1 MWLSYNWKGSFKIL
15 RLFLLTFFCV
25 TYVKAIDINGVLDEK
40 EWDSAQQIS
49 DFTTIVP
56 YNFEDPKYLTNVKI
70 FTNQD
75 GIYVGFINEQDNI
88 CTTGD
93 VYVYGT
99 LRTSSEFVR
108 IRINDI
114 KVNNNLKI
122 LNKDESTNPLRT
134 YEQFPVRVVSTSN
147 NCAGNK
153 ITLTFLE
160 EINIKYILIKNPNQS
175 DNSNLIKSY
184 TITAYS

>member
-1 MWLSYNWKGSFKIL
+1 MKYKGSGKYPLYLLFFIIFLILFVTQTYDPEKKELGSYSINNVNSSKIYL
-15 RLFLLTFFCV
+15 NILNISKLELT
-25 TYVKAIDINGVLDEK
+25 IENI
-40 EWDSAQQIS
+40 
-49 DFTTIVP
+49 
-56 YNFEDPKYLTNVKI
+56 
-70 FTNQD
+70 
-75 GIYVGFINEQDNI
+75 FINDENNI

-175 DNSNLIKSY
+175 ENSNLIKSY

>member
-1 MWLSYNWKGSFKIL
+1 VKYKGSGKYPLYLLFFVIFLILFVAQTYDAEKKELGSYSINNVNSSKIYL
-15 RLFLLTFFCV
+15 NILNISKLELT
-25 TYVKAIDINGVLDEK
+25 IENI
-40 EWDSAQQIS
+40 
-49 DFTTIVP
+49 
-56 YNFEDPKYLTNVKI
+56 
-70 FTNQD
+70 
-75 GIYVGFINEQDNI
+75 FINDEDNI
-88 CTTGD
+88 CATGD

-108 IRINDI
+108 IRINEI

-134 YEQFPVRVVSTSN
+134 YEQYPVRVISTSN
-147 NCAGNK
+147 KCVGNK

>member
-1 MWLSYNWKGSFKIL
+1 MKYKGSGKYPLYLLFFVIFLILFVAQTYDLEKKDLGSYSINNVNSSKIYL
-15 RLFLLTFFCV
+15 NILNISKLELT
-25 TYVKAIDINGVLDEK
+25 IENI
-40 EWDSAQQIS
+40 
-49 DFTTIVP
+49 
-56 YNFEDPKYLTNVKI
+56 
-70 FTNQD
+70 
-75 GIYVGFINEQDNI
+75 FINDENNI
-88 CTTGD
+88 CSTGD

-99 LRTSSEFVR
+99 LRTSNEFVR

-114 KVNNNLKI
+114 NVNNNLKI

-134 YEQFPVRVVSTSN
+134 YEQYPVRVVSTSSK
-147 NCAGNK
+147 CVGNK

>member
-1 MWLSYNWKGSFKIL
+1 MKYKGSGKYPLYLLFFVIFLILFVAQTYDAEKKELGSYSINNVNSSKIYL
-15 RLFLLTFFCV
+15 NILNISKLELT
-25 TYVKAIDINGVLDEK
+25 IENI
-40 EWDSAQQIS
+40 
-49 DFTTIVP
+49 
-56 YNFEDPKYLTNVKI
+56 
-70 FTNQD
+70 
-75 GIYVGFINEQDNI
+75 FINDEDNI
-88 CTTGD
+88 CATGD

-134 YEQFPVRVVSTSN
+134 YEQYPVRVISTSN
-147 NCAGNK
+147 KCVGNK

>member
-1 MWLSYNWKGSFKIL
+1 VKYKGSGKYPLYLLFFIIFLILFVTQTYDPEKKELGSYSINNVNSSKIYL
-15 RLFLLTFFCV
+15 NILNISKLELT
-25 TYVKAIDINGVLDEK
+25 IENI
-40 EWDSAQQIS
+40 
-49 DFTTIVP
+49 
-56 YNFEDPKYLTNVKI
+56 
-70 FTNQD
+70 
-75 GIYVGFINEQDNI
+75 FINVQDNI

-93 VYVYGT
+93 VYIYGT

-134 YEQFPVRVVSTSN
+134 YEQYPVRVVSTSN

-175 DNSNLIKSY
+175 ENSNLIKSY

>member
-1 MWLSYNWKGSFKIL
+1 MKYKGSGKYPLYLLFFVIFVILFVAQTYDAEKKELGSYSINNVNSSKIYL
-15 RLFLLTFFCV
+15 NILNISKLELT
-25 TYVKAIDINGVLDEK
+25 IENI
-40 EWDSAQQIS
+40 
-49 DFTTIVP
+49 
-56 YNFEDPKYLTNVKI
+56 
-70 FTNQD
+70 
-75 GIYVGFINEQDNI
+75 FINDENNI

-114 KVNNNLKI
+114 NVNNNLKI

-134 YEQFPVRVVSTSN
+134 YEQYPVRVVSTSN
-147 NCAGNK
+147 KCDGNK

>member
-1 MWLSYNWKGSFKIL
+1 MKYKGSGKYPLYLLFFVIFLILFVAQTYDAEKKELGSYSINNVNSSKIYL
-15 RLFLLTFFCV
+15 NILKISKLELT
-25 TYVKAIDINGVLDEK
+25 IENI
-40 EWDSAQQIS
+40 
-49 DFTTIVP
+49 
-56 YNFEDPKYLTNVKI
+56 
-70 FTNQD
+70 
-75 GIYVGFINEQDNI
+75 FINDEDNI
-88 CTTGD
+88 CATGD

-108 IRINDI
+108 IRINEI

-134 YEQFPVRVVSTSN
+134 YEQYPVRVVSSTN

-175 DNSNLIKSY
+175 DNYNLIKSY

>member
-1 MWLSYNWKGSFKIL
+1 MKYKGSGKYPLYLLFFVIFLILFVAQTYDAEKKELGSYSINNVNSSKIYL
-15 RLFLLTFFCV
+15 NILNISKLELT
-25 TYVKAIDINGVLDEK
+25 IENI
-40 EWDSAQQIS
+40 
-49 DFTTIVP
+49 
-56 YNFEDPKYLTNVKI
+56 
-70 FTNQD
+70 
-75 GIYVGFINEQDNI
+75 FINDEDNI
-88 CTTGD
+88 CATGD

-99 LRTSSEFVR
+99 LRTSNEFVR
-108 IRINDI
+108 IRINEI

-134 YEQFPVRVVSTSN
+134 YEQYPVRVISTSN
-147 NCAGNK
+147 KCAGNK

>member
-1 MWLSYNWKGSFKIL
+1 MKYKGSGKYPLYLLFFVIFLILFVAQTYDPEKKEFGSYSINNVNSSKIYL
-15 RLFLLTFFCV
+15 NILNISKLELT
-25 TYVKAIDINGVLDEK
+25 IENI
-40 EWDSAQQIS
+40 
-49 DFTTIVP
+49 
-56 YNFEDPKYLTNVKI
+56 
-70 FTNQD
+70 
-75 GIYVGFINEQDNI
+75 FINDENNI

-93 VYVYGT
+93 VFVYGT

-134 YEQFPVRVVSTSN
+134 YEQYPVKVISTSN
-147 NCAGNK
+147 NCVGNK

-160 EINIKYILIKNPNQS
+160 EINIKYILIKNTNQS

>member
-1 MWLSYNWKGSFKIL
+1 MKYKGSGRYPLYLLFFVIFVILFVAQTYDAEKKELGSYSINNVNSSKIYL
-15 RLFLLTFFCV
+15 NILNISKLELT
-25 TYVKAIDINGVLDEK
+25 IENI
-40 EWDSAQQIS
+40 
-49 DFTTIVP
+49 
-56 YNFEDPKYLTNVKI
+56 
-70 FTNQD
+70 
-75 GIYVGFINEQDNI
+75 FINEQDNI

-93 VYVYGT
+93 VYVYGS

-134 YEQFPVRVVSTSN
+134 YEQYPVRVVSTSN

-175 DNSNLIKSY
+175 ENSNLIKSY

>member
-1 MWLSYNWKGSFKIL
+1 MKYKGSGKYPLYLLFFVIFLILFVAQTYDAEKKELGSYSINNVNSSKIYL
-15 RLFLLTFFCV
+15 NILNISKLELT
-25 TYVKAIDINGVLDEK
+25 IENI
-40 EWDSAQQIS
+40 
-49 DFTTIVP
+49 
-56 YNFEDPKYLTNVKI
+56 
-70 FTNQD
+70 
-75 GIYVGFINEQDNI
+75 FINDEDNI
-88 CTTGD
+88 CATGD

-134 YEQFPVRVVSTSN
+134 YEQYPVRVVSTSN

>member
-1 MWLSYNWKGSFKIL
+1 MKYKGSGKYPLYLLFFVIFLILFVAQTYDPEKKELVSYSINNVNSSKIYL
-15 RLFLLTFFCV
+15 NILNISKLELT
-25 TYVKAIDINGVLDEK
+25 IENI
-40 EWDSAQQIS
+40 
-49 DFTTIVP
+49 
-56 YNFEDPKYLTNVKI
+56 
-70 FTNQD
+70 
-75 GIYVGFINEQDNI
+75 FINEQDNI

>member
-1 MWLSYNWKGSFKIL
+1 MKYKGSGKYRLYLFFFVIFLILFVAQTYDPEKKDLGSYSINNVNSSKIYL
-15 RLFLLTFFCV
+15 NILNISKLELT
-25 TYVKAIDINGVLDEK
+25 IENI
-40 EWDSAQQIS
+40 
-49 DFTTIVP
+49 
-56 YNFEDPKYLTNVKI
+56 
-70 FTNQD
+70 
-75 GIYVGFINEQDNI
+75 FINQQDNI

-134 YEQFPVRVVSTSN
+134 YEQYPVRVVSTSSK
-147 NCAGNK
+147 CVGNK

>member
-1 MWLSYNWKGSFKIL
+1 MKYKGSGKYRLYLFFFVIFLIL
-15 RLFLLTFFCV
+15 FV
-25 TYVKAIDINGVLDEK
+25 AQTY
-40 EWDSAQQIS
+40 
-49 DFTTIVP
+49 
-56 YNFEDPKYLTNVKI
+56 DPKKKDLGSYSINNVNSSKIYLNILNISKLELTIENI
-70 FTNQD
+70 
-75 GIYVGFINEQDNI
+75 FINDENNI
-88 CTTGD
+88 CSTGD

-99 LRTSSEFVR
+99 LRTSNEFVR

-114 KVNNNLKI
+114 NVNNNLKI

-134 YEQFPVRVVSTSN
+134 YEQYPVRVVSTSSK
-147 NCAGNK
+147 CVGNK

>member
-1 MWLSYNWKGSFKIL
+1 MKYKGSGKYPLYLLFFVIFLILFVAQTYDAEKKELGSYSINNVNSSKIYL
-15 RLFLLTFFCV
+15 NILNISKLELT
-25 TYVKAIDINGVLDEK
+25 IENI
-40 EWDSAQQIS
+40 
-49 DFTTIVP
+49 
-56 YNFEDPKYLTNVKI
+56 
-70 FTNQD
+70 
-75 GIYVGFINEQDNI
+75 FINDEDNI
-88 CTTGD
+88 CATGD

-134 YEQFPVRVVSTSN
+134 YEQYPVRVISTSN
-147 NCAGNK
+147 KCVGNK

-175 DNSNLIKSY
+175 ENSNLIKSY

>member
-1 MWLSYNWKGSFKIL
+1 MKYKGSGKYPLYLLFFVIFLILFVAQTYDAEKKELGSYSINNVNSSKIYL
-15 RLFLLTFFCV
+15 NILNISKLELT
-25 TYVKAIDINGVLDEK
+25 IENI
-40 EWDSAQQIS
+40 
-49 DFTTIVP
+49 
-56 YNFEDPKYLTNVKI
+56 
-70 FTNQD
+70 
-75 GIYVGFINEQDNI
+75 FINDQDNI

-93 VYVYGT
+93 VYIYGT

-108 IRINDI
+108 IRIHDI
-114 KVNNNLKI
+114 EVNNNLKI
-122 LNKDESTNPLRT
+122 INKDESTNPLRT
-134 YEQFPVRVVSTSN
+134 YEQYPARVVSTSS
-147 NCAGNK
+147 NCTGNK

>member
-1 MWLSYNWKGSFKIL
+1 MKYKGSGKYPLYLLFFVIFLILFVAQTYDAEKKELGSYSINNVNSSKIYL
-15 RLFLLTFFCV
+15 NILNISKLELT
-25 TYVKAIDINGVLDEK
+25 IENI
-40 EWDSAQQIS
+40 
-49 DFTTIVP
+49 
-56 YNFEDPKYLTNVKI
+56 
-70 FTNQD
+70 
-75 GIYVGFINEQDNI
+75 FINDEDNI
-88 CTTGD
+88 CATGD
-93 VYVYGT
+93 VYIYGT

-108 IRINDI
+108 IRINEI

-134 YEQFPVRVVSTSN
+134 YEQYPVRVISTSN
-147 NCAGNK
+147 KCVGNK

>member
-1 MWLSYNWKGSFKIL
+1 MKYKGSGKYPLYLLFFVIFLILFVAQTYDAEKKELGSYSINNVNSSKIYL
-15 RLFLLTFFCV
+15 NILNISKLELT
-25 TYVKAIDINGVLDEK
+25 IENI
-40 EWDSAQQIS
+40 
-49 DFTTIVP
+49 
-56 YNFEDPKYLTNVKI
+56 
-70 FTNQD
+70 
-75 GIYVGFINEQDNI
+75 FINDENNI

-108 IRINDI
+108 IRIKDI
-114 KVNNNLKI
+114 NVNNNLKI
-122 LNKDESTNPLRT
+122 FNKDESTNPLRT
-134 YEQFPVRVVSTSN
+134 YDQYPVRVVSTSSK
-147 NCAGNK
+147 CAGNK

>member
-1 MWLSYNWKGSFKIL
+1 MKYKGSGKYPLYLLFFVIFLILFVAQTYDAEKKELGSYSINNVNSSKIYL
-15 RLFLLTFFCV
+15 NILNISKLELT
-25 TYVKAIDINGVLDEK
+25 IENI
-40 EWDSAQQIS
+40 
-49 DFTTIVP
+49 
-56 YNFEDPKYLTNVKI
+56 
-70 FTNQD
+70 
-75 GIYVGFINEQDNI
+75 FINDEDNI
-88 CTTGD
+88 CATGD

-99 LRTSSEFVR
+99 LRTSNEFVR
-108 IRINDI
+108 IRINEI

-134 YEQFPVRVVSTSN
+134 YEQYPVRVISTSN
-147 NCAGNK
+147 KCVGNK

>member
-1 MWLSYNWKGSFKIL
+1 MKYKGSGKYPLYLLFFIIFLILFVTQTYDPEKKELGSYSINNVNSSKIYL
-15 RLFLLTFFCV
+15 NILNISKLELT
-25 TYVKAIDINGVLDEK
+25 IENI
-40 EWDSAQQIS
+40 
-49 DFTTIVP
+49 
-56 YNFEDPKYLTNVKI
+56 
-70 FTNQD
+70 
-75 GIYVGFINEQDNI
+75 FINDEDNI
-88 CTTGD
+88 CATGD

-134 YEQFPVRVVSTSN
+134 YEQYPTRVVSTSN
-147 NCAGNK
+147 NCTGNK

-175 DNSNLIKSY
+175 ENSNLIKSY

>member
-1 MWLSYNWKGSFKIL
+1 MKYKGSGKYPLYLLFFVIFLILFVAQTYDAEKKELGSYSINNVNSSKIYL
-15 RLFLLTFFCV
+15 NILNISKLELT
-25 TYVKAIDINGVLDEK
+25 IENI
-40 EWDSAQQIS
+40 
-49 DFTTIVP
+49 
-56 YNFEDPKYLTNVKI
+56 
-70 FTNQD
+70 
-75 GIYVGFINEQDNI
+75 FINDEDNI
-88 CTTGD
+88 CATGD

-108 IRINDI
+108 IRINEI

-134 YEQFPVRVVSTSN
+134 YEQYPVRVISTSN
-147 NCAGNK
+147 KCVGNK

>member
-1 MWLSYNWKGSFKIL
+1 VKYKGSGKYPLYLLFFVIFLILFVAQTYDAEKKELGSYSINNVNSSKIYL
-15 RLFLLTFFCV
+15 NILNISKLELT
-25 TYVKAIDINGVLDEK
+25 IENI
-40 EWDSAQQIS
+40 
-49 DFTTIVP
+49 
-56 YNFEDPKYLTNVKI
+56 
-70 FTNQD
+70 
-75 GIYVGFINEQDNI
+75 FINDEDNI
-88 CTTGD
+88 CATGD

-108 IRINDI
+108 IRINEI

-134 YEQFPVRVVSTSN
+134 YEQYPVRVISTSN
-147 NCAGNK
+147 KCAGNK

>member
-1 MWLSYNWKGSFKIL
+1 VKYKGSGKYPLYLLFFVIFLILFVAQTYDAEKKELGSYSINNVNSSKIYL
-15 RLFLLTFFCV
+15 NILNISKLELT
-25 TYVKAIDINGVLDEK
+25 IENI
-40 EWDSAQQIS
+40 
-49 DFTTIVP
+49 
-56 YNFEDPKYLTNVKI
+56 
-70 FTNQD
+70 
-75 GIYVGFINEQDNI
+75 FINDEDNI
-88 CTTGD
+88 CATGD

-134 YEQFPVRVVSTSN
+134 YEQYPVRVISTSN
-147 NCAGNK
+147 KCVGNK

-175 DNSNLIKSY
+175 ENSNLIKSY

>member
-1 MWLSYNWKGSFKIL
+1 MKYKGSGKYPLYLLFFVIFLILFVAQTYDAEKKELGSYSINNVNSSKIYL
-15 RLFLLTFFCV
+15 NILNISKLELT
-25 TYVKAIDINGVLDEK
+25 IENI
-40 EWDSAQQIS
+40 
-49 DFTTIVP
+49 
-56 YNFEDPKYLTNVKI
+56 
-70 FTNQD
+70 
-75 GIYVGFINEQDNI
+75 FINDEDNI
-88 CTTGD
+88 CATGD

-134 YEQFPVRVVSTSN
+134 YEQYPVRVVSTSN

-153 ITLTFLE
+153 IILTFLE